1 LNHAMNIIF
10 MGDSLIEYF
19 DWQQRFPEHQVLNL
33 GLSGETVQGL
43 SGRVRRIIGAA
54 TAPDVLFIMSGIN
67 NLAMDDFKILEEYER
82 LLKSL
87 KTAFP
92 SATIVVQSILPVTMW
107 TDKNKIE
114 DINRELT
121 EIAKALKITFLD
133 VYSLFVDTAGSPH
146 VEYLLEDGVHLSE
159 KGYEVWSKKVEDFLG
174 YLLRKSSSS
183 RSSSSK
189 E

>member
-19 DWQQRFPEHQVLNL
+19 DWQQRFPENQVLNL

-43 SGRVRRIIGAA
+43 SGRVRRIIGTA
-54 TAPDVLFIMSGIN
+54 TAPDVFFIMSGIN
-67 NLAMDDFKILEEYER
+67 NIAMDDFKILEEYER

-92 SATIVVQSILPVTMW
+92 STIIVVQSILPVTMW
-107 TDKNKIE
+107 TDNKKIE
-114 DINRELT
+114 EINWELKG
-121 EIAKALKITFLD
+121 IAKMLKLSFLD
-133 VYSLFVDTAGSPH
+133 VYSLFVDSAGSPRT
-146 VEYLLEDGVHLSE
+146 EYLLDDGVHVSE
-159 KGYEVWSKKVEDFLG
+159 KGYEVWSEKVEDFLG
-174 YLLRKSSSS
+174 HLLRKSSSS